1 VTVTPSLS
9 TVTVTPSLS
18 RGSHTHEHRRTRAER
33 TRAALRSG
41 LYDGPQQVGFARV
54 VSDCVDF
61 AWLCDVF
68 LDETIRGRNLGK
80 WLMQTIVA
88 HGLYEQFGFVPIANP
103 MVWMER
109 PANS

>member
-1 VTVTPSLS
+1 MRPPASPRACRGAATPTSIEE
-9 TVTVTPSLS
+9 
-18 RGSHTHEHRRTRAER
+18 REHER
-33 TRAALRSG
+33 TRAGLRSG